1 MIAVD
6 FSRQKELETDLIA
19 NQRIEVVGHLINDG
33 DADNPDYDPPNNDY
47 SKFVLTILNVP
58 CFKGERVYYCSVKHI
73 LKTLENLF

>member
-33 DADNPDYDPPNNDY
+33 DADNPDYDPPINDY
-47 SKFVLTILNVP
+47 SKF
-58 CFKGERVYYCSVKHI
+58 
-73 LKTLENLF
+73 